1 MRPGCVRTRLEDMA
15 RQTADEID
23 RQAGLWL
30 ARADRGLSS
39 DEEDELDAW
48 LAADPRRVGAYG
60 RMRAV
65 ALHAERSQALGPDVD
80 LDRLSPSAGAFGLS
94 RRRLFAAGGGLA
106 AALTGVAVVGVG
118 WMARG
123 RTHATGLG
131 EVRVEAL
138 SDGSLMTLN
147 TASRVRVDFS
157 DRQRT
162 IHLLEGEALFDV
174 AKDAARPFIVDA
186 GDTVVRAVGT
196 SFTVKRLGRQPVQ
209 VLVREGRVEVRK
221 PAAGARPV
229 SAAANTR
236 VISTTD
242 SPSAPLAAV
251 AVEPESL
258 NSALAW
264 RQGRIVFEGQTLLE
278 AAQEFARYSDTRIVM
293 DDPTLA
299 AERVSG
305 LYQANDPVGFAQAI
319 AVAFDFHAEV
329 HEGEVRLSR
338 SA

>member
-1 MRPGCVRTRLEDMA
+1 MRTRLEDMV

-23 RQAGLWL
+23 RQAAQWL

-39 DEEDELDAW
+39 EEEGELDAW
-48 LAADPRRVGAYG
+48 LAADIRRVGAYG
-60 RMRAV
+60 RMRA
-65 ALHAERSQALGPDVD
+65 ATLHAERSQV
-80 LDRLSPSAGAFGLS
+80 LSPGLETAVPSSAAPSRGLS

-106 AALTGVAVVGVG
+106 AAAAGATAIGLG
-118 WMARG
+118 WMFRG
-123 RTHATGLG
+123 QTHATGLG

-138 SDGSLMTLN
+138 SDGSLVTLN
-147 TASRVRVDFS
+147 TASRIRVNFS
-157 DRQRT
+157 ESRRT

-186 GDTVVRAVGT
+186 GDTVVRAIGT
-196 SFTVKRLGRQPVQ
+196 SFTVKKLKHQSVQ
-209 VLVREGRVEVRK
+209 VLVREGQVEVRK
-221 PAAGARPV
+221 PAGGGRPV
-229 SAAANTR
+229 SAVANTR
-236 VISTTD
+236 VVSTSA
-242 SPSAPLAAV
+242 SPAAPLAAV
-251 AVEPESL
+251 AVEPETL
-258 NSALAW
+258 NRALAW
-264 RQGRIVFEGQTLLE
+264 RQGRIVFEGETLLE

-319 AVAFDFHAEV
+319 AVAFNFHVEV